1 LILILVLG
9 FNVFLFN
16 RGHGS
21 YTIKYEIMRKRRFFR
36 ENQFATMIVNTLYH
50 FFFILPFII
59 IAAITVLRGTKNY
72 MEFPAILVNGLIVIL
87 MVYPVYREYYYFQY
101 GVIWFLALASQA
113 FSQFLD
119 DANTESTSS
128 FMEISFI
135 FYTLNSLV
143 FCLAL
148 LFNEKV
154 YWEL

>member
-1 LILILVLG
+1 
-9 FNVFLFN
+9 
-16 RGHGS
+16 
-21 YTIKYEIMRKRRFFR
+21 
-36 ENQFATMIVNTLYH
+36 
-50 FFFILPFII
+50 
-59 IAAITVLRGTKNY
+59 
-72 MEFPAILVNGLIVIL
+72 
-87 MVYPVYREYYYFQY
+87 
-101 GVIWFLALASQA
+101 LASQA